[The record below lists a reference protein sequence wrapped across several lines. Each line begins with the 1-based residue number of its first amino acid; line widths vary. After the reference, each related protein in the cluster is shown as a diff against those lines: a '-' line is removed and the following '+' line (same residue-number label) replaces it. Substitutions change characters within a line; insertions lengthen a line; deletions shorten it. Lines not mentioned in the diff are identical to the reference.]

1 MQQEYEHSFTWTFT
15 LKASPTQL
23 WPFISDTNKFFK
35 KAGQFSV
42 RKDAFTRENPKGF
55 LEITSNRMSANQAWI
70 EEPYAWEKPFRFG
83 TKRSYKASVLNTM
96 SFDVNLIPD
105 GSGTRLILRLSI
117 STNRKF
123 YRYLLILFIER
134 VIKRSVAKHIDDC
147 DKSAFTNTLP
157 YEQAPK
163 AKLIRGAT
171 QKITKIEKELLEN
184 TRRQRIITHLIDYI
198 THAEEEDLKTIHPYH
213 LAEYWGEK
221 KYSVLNVFLNA
232 AKLELL
238 DFRWDVFCPNCKNT
252 RESFRRMRDI
262 HSDLYCN
269 ECDVSY
275 SIDFNQNLHLVF
287 NPNPLIRKISNNSY
301 CYGGPQNTPQRV
313 TQHYIKPGSEKYLNI
328 SLEEGTYLF
337 KTTDNDGYLKLHL
350 RKDANDTATIFIT
363 GEDFD
368 GQEAT
373 VSPTPNLTIV
383 NDSDQPM
390 VCYIEKENWRK
401 EAIYATEV
409 TSSHDFRTLFAQETL
424 KDGEKVMASNVT
436 ILFTDLMNS
445 TDLYLQEG
453 DDFAIGQLMSHFKI
467 IQQIVAEERGGIV
480 KTIGDSVMA
489 VFKEPV
495 SALKS
500 VERIQQIFSSSTAMG
515 DSFKLKAGIHIGDC
529 TAVNLNDRI
538 DYFGT
543 TVNIASRLV
552 DVAEEKEI
560 VVSEPFYNFGEADLY
575 LENNRKSL
583 FIKSAEKQLK
593 GFEKETFKVKHIRM
607 ERTSMRLVI

>member
-1 MQQEYEHSFTWTFT
+1 MQNTYEHSFNWSFV
-15 LKASPTQL
+15 LKANPAQL
-23 WPFISDTNKFFK
+23 WPYISDTNKFLK
-35 KAGQFSV
+35 SAGQFSV
-42 RKDAFTRENPKGF
+42 RKESFLREKKKGF
-55 LEITSNRMSANQAWI
+55 LELTSTKINTGYAWV

-83 TKRSYKASVLNTM
+83 TSRKYKASLIQSL
-96 SFDVNLIPD
+96 SFMVNLIPYR
-105 GSGTRLILRLSI
+105 SGTRLNIDLKITTS
-117 STNRKF
+117 RKF
-123 YRYLLILFIER
+123 IKYFLSQYIER
-134 VIKRSVAKHIDDC
+134 FVKRKVQKYVSDC
-147 DKSAFTNTLP
+147 DQSAFTKTLP
-157 YEQAPK
+157 YEHSK
-163 AKLIRGAT
+163 KVRLTRRAK
-171 QKITKIEKELLEN
+171 TKISEIEEKLLEN
-184 TRRQRIITHLIDYI
+184 TRRQRIINHLLEYI
-198 THAEEEDLKTIHPYH
+198 SQAQDEDLKTIHPYR

-232 AKLELL
+232 AKLRLL

-252 RESFRRMRDI
+252 KHSFRRMRDI
-262 HSDLYCN
+262 HSDLH
-269 ECDVSY
+269 CDACDSSY
-275 SIDFNQNLHLVF
+275 SIDFNENLHLVF
-287 NPNPLIRKISNNSY
+287 NPNPLIRKISNNTY

-313 TQHYIKPGSEKYLNI
+313 TQHYLKPGQQKYLNV

-337 KTTDNDGYLKLHL
+337 KTSVNDGYLKLHL
-350 RKDANDTATIFIT
+350 RKDIDDAATIFIT
-363 GEDFD
+363 DEDFD

-373 VSPTPNLTIV
+373 VSINPNLTIV
-383 NDSDQPM
+383 NDSEENLI
-390 VCYIEKENWRK
+390 CYIEKENWRR

-424 KDGEKVMASNVT
+424 KDGQKVTASNVT

-495 SALKS
+495 SALKA

-515 DSFKLKAGIHIGDC
+515 ESFKLKAGIHLGNC

-560 VVSEPFYNFGEADLY
+560 VVSEPFYNFGDADLY
-575 LENNRKSL
+575 LENNRKTL
-583 FIKSAEKQLK
+583 FIKTGEKELK
-593 GFEKETFKVKHIRM
+593 GFAKETFKVKQISM